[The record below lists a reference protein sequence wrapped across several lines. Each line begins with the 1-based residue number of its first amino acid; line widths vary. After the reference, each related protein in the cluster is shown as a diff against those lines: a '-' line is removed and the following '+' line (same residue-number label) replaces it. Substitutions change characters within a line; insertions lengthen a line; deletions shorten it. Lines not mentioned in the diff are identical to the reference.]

1 MRKLTLVCAI
11 LGLSMGF
18 VACSDDDDSSSSDKV
33 AVGGKCKVAAECQSN
48 VCENGVCVAKATDA
62 DACKDKNE
70 GDVCDKDSKKTCQKE
85 NDKLVCKDKP
95 ADADA
100 CKDKNEGDVCDKDS
114 KKTCQKEN
122 DKLVCKDKPA
132 DADACKDKNEGDV
145 CDKDSKK
152 TCQKENDKLVC
163 KDKPADADAC
173 KKDEDCT
180 GEFNLCHV
188 EVNKCYK
195 LRAGYKQTCGSGDKA
210 NVLYAGQRTYKDGS
224 EETVVEVVCSD
235 DTPICSP
242 TLLKCVAND
251 VEELECST
259 HEDCKNKGNKTYC
272 DTATHACVEPPQTSD
287 ECDEDIKPCTEENK
301 TCVAGKCLA
310 KVAANDP
317 CGDDFVE
324 RCNSLKAMFV
334 CDNKKVVRKDVAPG
348 FVCVYSPEGKASS
361 VEPCSAPLE
370 ADDVQYSD
378 CDVNTNTAY
387 NYICKSDYYKVN
399 LFAFESTIVCGN
411 DKVCKSEKKTD
422 SGIPASCEPK
432 AN

>member
-95 ADADA
+95 AGSDTDA
-100 CKDKNEGDVCDKDS
+100 CKDKNEGDVCDKDG
-114 KKTCQKEN
+114 N
-122 DKLVCKDKPA
+122 
-132 DADACKDKNEGDV
+132 
-145 CDKDSKK
+145 K

-224 EETVVEVVCSD
+224 EETVVEVVCSG

-324 RCNSLKAMFV
+324 RCDSLKAMFV
-334 CDNKKVVRKDVAPG
+334 CDNKKVVRISVASG
-348 FVCVYSPEGKASS
+348 NVCVYSPEGKASS
-361 VEPCSAPLE
+361 VEQCTAPLK

-387 NYICKSDYYKVN
+387 NYICRSDYYKVD

-411 DKVCKSEKKTD
+411 DKVCTSEKKTD

>member
-95 ADADA
+95 TEVADP
-100 CKDKNEGDVCDKDS
+100 CKDKNDGDTCSDDG
-114 KKTCQKEN
+114 KKTCQNEN
-122 DKLVCKDKPA
+122 DKLVCKDIPA
-132 DADACKDKNEGDV
+132 GTDADAC
-145 CDKDSKK
+145 
-152 TCQKENDKLVC
+152 EN
-163 KDKPADADAC
+163 
-173 KKDEDCT
+173 DEDCT
-180 GEFNLCHV
+180 GEFGLCHV

-195 LRAGYKQTCGSGDKA
+195 LRAGYTQTCGSGDKA

-224 EETVVEVVCSD
+224 EETVVEVVCSG

-251 VEELECST
+251 GEELECST

-272 DTATHACVEPPQTSD
+272 DTETHACVEPPQTSD

-310 KVAANDP
+310 KVAANDA

-324 RCNSLKAMFV
+324 RCDSLKAMFI
-334 CDNKKVVRKDVAPG
+334 CDKKKVVRKDVANG
-348 FVCVYSPEGKASS
+348 SVCVYSPEGKASS
-361 VEPCSAPLE
+361 VEACKAPLK
-370 ADDVQYSD
+370 ANDVQYSD
-378 CDVNTNTAY
+378 CDLKTNTAY
-387 NYICKSDYYKVN
+387 NYICKQDYYKVD
-399 LFAFESTIVCGN
+399 LFAFESTIACGS
-411 DKVCKSEKKTD
+411 DKVCKSENKTD

>member
-62 DACKDKNE
+62 NACKDK
-70 GDVCDKDSKKTCQKE
+70 K
-85 NDKLVCKDKP
+85 
-95 ADADA
+95 
-100 CKDKNEGDVCDKDS
+100 
-114 KKTCQKEN
+114 
-122 DKLVCKDKPA
+122 
-132 DADACKDKNEGDV
+132 EGDV